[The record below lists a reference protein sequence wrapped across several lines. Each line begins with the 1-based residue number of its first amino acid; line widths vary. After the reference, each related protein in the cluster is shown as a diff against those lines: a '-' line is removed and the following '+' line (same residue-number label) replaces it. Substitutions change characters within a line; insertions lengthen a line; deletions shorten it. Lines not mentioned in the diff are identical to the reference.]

1 MEISCPSLPCAR
13 RLWQRPL
20 AWGFSA
26 WESHSSPCHGGLA
39 GSPYL
44 IDVQGHKL
52 SGTIVAVGTI
62 FMKLTLLGSY
72 SFERQSAAAEPFSSP
87 APWSPMGRLLGLQ
100 LSGYVLEHVLGSR
113 CWFGHSPVCHW
124 AKGKHHAG
132 HLTMPLVQLISKLGL
147 QITPNAQSSADD
159 MNSNRKNNTWH
170 EVRSQST

>member
-1 MEISCPSLPCAR
+1 MEGLLLLHGMEISCPSLPCAR

-113 CWFGHSPVCHW
+113 FGLVIPQSVTGPRESTMLDTSPCLW
-124 AKGKHHAG
+124 SS
-132 HLTMPLVQLISKLGL
+132 LY
-147 QITPNAQSSADD
+147 QSWGY
-159 MNSNRKNNTWH
+159 K
-170 EVRSQST
+170 